1 MTTVK
6 QSRLLAVL
14 FTLALTAA
22 AVVPG
27 AAAQAPQSAFSREQH
42 RWAVNWING
51 PLETLM
57 AHGIIESIVRDES
70 TFRVLAGDAW
80 SRLSFS
86 QAGEILSSL
95 SRARQ
100 ITGHAPAFTVE
111 QSSTGTVLGRVAR
124 NSIALLVP
132 GEGYLEYFPDTYISE
147 TAAY

>member
-1 MTTVK
+1 MK
-6 QSRLLAVL
+6 QCRLIAVL

-22 AVVPG
+22 ASAPD
-27 AAAQAPQSAFSREQH
+27 AAAQTAQSAFSRQQH

-57 AHGIIESIVRDES
+57 AHGIIEAIVRDDS

-86 QAGEILSSL
+86 QAGEILSNL

-100 ITGHAPAFTVE
+100 ITGHGPAFTVE

-132 GEGYLEYFPDTYISE
+132 GEGYLEYFSDTYAPES
-147 TAAY
+147 AAY